1 MVWTADQ
8 RDAAGRPVRDPGSVS
23 HSAAIESAAWAPGH
37 PDRTPM
43 FAQRVERDL
52 TRRGFFQA
60 RQQVF
65 LGDGARWIW
74 NLASLLAPEALQIVD
89 GYHAQE
95 HLSALAATLFGP
107 QTDAAQQWARA
118 RHAELDADDLDAVL
132 AALRPFVTAAGDRRA
147 GAATEYGYFHT
158 NRERMDYARFRALG
172 LSVGSGVVEAGCRVL
187 VGQRLKRSGMFWS
200 EPGANAILALRSAL
214 LSRRFDDFWS
224 RRLAH
229 RHSNA
234 A

>member
-1 MVWTADQ
+1 M
-8 RDAAGRPVRDPGSVS
+8 DAG
-23 HSAAIESAAWAPGH
+23 
-37 PDRTPM
+37 
-43 FAQRVERDL
+43 
-52 TRRGFFQA
+52 
-60 RQQVF
+60 
-65 LGDGARWIW
+65 
-74 NLASLLAPEALQIVD
+74 
-89 GYHAQE
+89 
-95 HLSALAATLFGP
+95 
-107 QTDAAQQWARA
+107 
-118 RHAELDADDLDAVL
+118 DLDAVL
-132 AALRPFVTAAGDRRA
+132 AAIRPFVTAAGDRGAR
-147 GAATEYGYFHT
+147 AATEYGYFHT